1 MADDIALSSAQRTTL
16 ISLQQIDRDSAVAQR
31 RLSFGQRIVDVTDG
45 PTQFFQA
52 RALSERVSLFGEV
65 NENVGQAISALQ
77 NQLTSLS
84 AVRSFINQAIGL
96 LRDAEAAIGNVQ
108 RLTALSTVYT
118 SVFTQLAH
126 LADNDAEYGG
136 LNLLNSTSRTLTV
149 NFSDDIASTL
159 TVTGKNLFGT
169 GAVTSAKGNLFSV
182 AYITAAGVLDF
193 DALSNVAIAGFSVLT
208 TANVGDLADTRAT
221 LNLALGRLESSESF
235 FGNNIAI
242 LQTRLEFGI
251 DYRDNL
257 TIGRDKIVVADV
269 NEEAAILTTL
279 RTRNQIGIGALA
291 SNAESEQQLLRLLQ

>member
-16 ISLQQIDRDSAVAQR
+16 ISLQQIDRNSAVAQR

-96 LRDAEAAIGNVQ
+96 LRDAEAAIGNAQ
-108 RLTALSTVYT
+108 RLTALTSVYT

-136 LNLLNSTSRTLTV
+136 LNLLNSTSRNLTV
-149 NFSDDIASTL
+149 NFSDDTASTL
-159 TVTGKNLFGT
+159 AVGGRNIFGT
-169 GAVTSAKGNLFSV
+169 GAATAAKGNLFSD
-182 AYITAAGVLDF
+182 AYITAAGVLAF
-193 DALSNVAIAGFSVLT
+193 AVFTTVTIAGFSALT
-208 TANVGDLADTRAT
+208 ASNADQLGAIRSR
-221 LNLALGRLESSESF
+221 LNIALGRLESTESF